1 MSAQK
6 AIPGR
11 TYRHSLIALACAA
24 VAAPVFAQS
33 ANAPAGAAS
42 ATAPQR
48 VEVTGSRVKQIDA
61 EGASPVQVIRR
72 EDIARTGATTVKEAL
87 DSLSAA
93 STQYT
98 LSDLTGS
105 ASFAS
110 GASGFALRNLG
121 KQSTLVL
128 LNGRRIAPFPLADFS
143 EVFSNIDTLPLD
155 AIDRIEILKN
165 GGAAIYGSDAVA
177 GVVNIITRS
186 TYQGAAIGF
195 TAQKSL
201 KNGYFGE
208 RSGHVTV
215 GAGDYNVDGWNVLAN
230 LELYSRD
237 ELLWEN
243 VKKDVNPEY
252 AASSPGV
259 YGATSSYSYPGNLI
273 SPLGNLPGTGA
284 VAGCTTVVGGLCRY
298 DKYQGFEAVPGSKR
312 INLLA
317 QARLK
322 INDNTEWYNEVLA
335 SDIRAHY
342 EGYKPYYG
350 GTSLSDTTW
359 GNPTTG
365 AVQYFQF
372 RDLPAGDPLN
382 PTTSDIE
389 LRYRFVDAPTG
400 TDTDTTQY
408 RLVTGLKGTL
418 DKFDWDTAVGIMGGT
433 TRSLGRGEFSQSGFK
448 TEIGDNSAPVLQSD
462 FFDIPG
468 GYQIGQANSAAV
480 LNTLFPS
487 YGYLAHNQQM
497 FWDGTLRTDLAQLPA
512 GPLQL
517 ATGFDLRHES
527 MDIDPTANLTTGD
540 IVGLGTSQ
548 VNASRNYGALF
559 AEADIPLVKHLD
571 LDVAGRVD
579 KFPNFGAH
587 FSPKAGIKFQPIEQM
602 LFRGTFE
609 TGFRA
614 PNLTESAPSTKYAFQ
629 PYVFDPQRC
638 DAAFTLYNALTTQA
652 QDLATTDPV
661 QSAILTA
668 RALQAYDNE
677 CNASTPERVSNN
689 PNLKPETSK
698 SFTLGMVLQPLAR
711 WSTSIDYWNIR
722 RKNEINLRQVQ
733 DVLDDEGSQPP
744 GVITRG
750 SLANDPTFLASDA
763 TNYGVTLPTVGHLD
777 QVALQ
782 FQNLFQTMTSG
793 VDIGLKGSVP
803 SPMGEFGLD
812 VDTTFTMTYKVY
824 SNSLG
829 EFGNN
834 LAGRYGTPKWVVNTT
849 FSHKIGNISQALRW
863 VYNSRTALQ
872 LDFDDTQWS
881 PDGCAN
887 NTYLTPQQ
895 CRVNTYNRF
904 DYSVSYDGIKNMS
917 IGVFIGN
924 VFQRRPPADYRAFG
938 APDGVTPVS
947 AEDAAGRTGKL
958 IFEYKWL

>member
-1 MSAQK
+1 MNTQNSTRA
-6 AIPGR
+6 R
-11 TYRHSLIALACAA
+11 VFRRSLMAVACAA
-24 VAAPVFAQS
+24 AAAPAFAQDAAGS
-33 ANAPAGAAS
+33 A
-42 ATAPQR
+42 ATDPLQR

-72 EDIARTGATTVKEAL
+72 EDITRTGATTVKEAL

-93 STQYT
+93 STQGT
-98 LSDLTGS
+98 LSDVNGS
-105 ASFAS
+105 NSFAS
-110 GASGFALRNLG
+110 GASSVSLRNLG

-128 LNGRRIAPFPLADFS
+128 LNGRRIAPFPLADFN

-155 AIDRIEILKN
+155 AVERIEILKN

-186 TYQGAAIGF
+186 TYHGASIGY

-201 KNGYFGE
+201 RNGQFGE

-237 ELLWEN
+237 ELMWEK

-312 INLLA
+312 INMLA

-322 INDNTEWYNEVLA
+322 ISDTTEWYNEVLA

-342 EGYKPYYG
+342 EGVKPYYG
-350 GTSLSDTTW
+350 GTSLSSTTW
-359 GNPTTG
+359 GNPSTG

-408 RLVTGLKGTL
+408 RLVSGLKGTL

-433 TRSLGRGEFSQSGFK
+433 TRNSERGQFSQSGFK
-448 TEIGDNSAPVLQSD
+448 TEIGDNDAPVLQSD

-468 GYQIGQANSAAV
+468 GYQIGKVNSAAV
-480 LNTLFPS
+480 LNTLFPT
-487 YGYLAHNQQM
+487 YGYAAHNQQM
-497 FWDGTLRTDLAQLPA
+497 FWDGTLRTDLTQLPA
-512 GPLQL
+512 GPVQL
-517 ATGFDLRHES
+517 ATGFDLRHET
-527 MDIDPTANLTTGD
+527 MDIDPTANLATGD

-548 VNASRNYGALF
+548 VDASRNYGALF
-559 AEADIPLVKHLD
+559 AEMDIPVVKHLD

-587 FSPKAGIKFQPIEQM
+587 FSPKAGIKFQPIEQA

-614 PNLTESAPSTKYAFQ
+614 PNLTESAKSTKYAFQ
-629 PYVFDPQRC
+629 PGVFDPQRC
-638 DAAFTLYNALTTQA
+638 DAAFALYQALTTQA
-652 QDLATTDPV
+652 AAVATTDPV
-661 QSAILTA
+661 QSAVLTA

-677 CNASTPERVSNN
+677 CNASTPEKVSNN

-711 WSTSIDYWNIR
+711 WSASFDYWNIR
-722 RKNEINLRQVQ
+722 RKNEINLRGVQ
-733 DVLDDEGSQPP
+733 DLLDDESSQPA

-750 SLANDPTFLASDA
+750 SVANDPTFLASDA
-763 TNYGVTLPTVGHLD
+763 TNYGITLPTVGHLD

-803 SPMGEFGLD
+803 TAVGDFGLD
-812 VDTTFTMTYKVY
+812 VDSTLTLNYKVY
-824 SNSLG
+824 SNAINA
-829 EFGNN
+829 FGDN

-849 FSHKIGNISQALRW
+849 FSHKVGNISQALRW

-872 LDFDDTQWS
+872 LDFDDTVWS
-881 PDGCAN
+881 QQGCAD

-904 DYSVSYDGIKNMS
+904 DYSVSYDGIKNLS
-917 IGVFIGN
+917 VGIFIGN

-938 APDGVTPVS
+938 APSGVIPVS
-947 AEDAAGRTGKL
+947 NEDAAGRIGKVV
-958 IFEYKWL
+958 FEYKWL